1 MKSLLTVLLAF
12 VTVAAFARM
21 EGDSLKLSGSVDTY
35 FRANLNSTNS
45 IDNGGTLAPATSFAN
60 LPGFALGMVNLV
72 GTYETGKVTAVADL
86 VIGPRGVDAVFASSA
101 PLNIVNQLY
110 VSYAASDRVSFTLG
124 NFNTF
129 LGYEVISP
137 VDNFNYS
144 TSYMFSY
151 GPFSHTGLKA
161 DFDLGKGFTG
171 MLGVFNPT
179 DLTDFNPT
187 FDFVYGAQLGYE
199 MDNGSVYLNLLT
211 DPSSDFTQVDLTAGY
226 DVSEK
231 VYLGLN
237 ATNAGDLFAGAAL
250 YAQTT
255 VNEKLALGIRGEY
268 FTDKTGGIL
277 GLEQPDSENTT
288 AFQTTLSANVALGP
302 LTLIPEVRVDALSY
316 DGFLTDAAQTN
327 PEMSGSLASF
337 VLAAVYAF

>member
-1 MKSLLTVLLAF
+1 MKSLLTGCFALLA
-12 VTVAAFARM
+12 VALFARV
-21 EGDSLKLSGSVDTY
+21 EHDSLKLSGSVDTY

-45 IDNGGTLAPATSFAN
+45 VDNGGTLAPATAFAN

-72 GTYETGKVTAVADL
+72 GTYETGKVTAVVDL
-86 VIGPRGVDAVFASSA
+86 VVGPRGAEAVFASAA
-101 PLNIVNQLY
+101 PLNLVNQLY
-110 VSYAASDRVSFTLG
+110 VSYAASERVSFTLG

-161 DFDLGKGFTG
+161 DFDLGKGLTG

-199 MDNGSVYLNLLT
+199 LNNGSVYLNLLT
-211 DPSSDFTQVDLTAGY
+211 DPSNDFTQVDLTAGY
-226 DVSEK
+226 DVTERL
-231 VYLGLN
+231 YLGLN

-250 YAQTT
+250 YAQTQ
-255 VNEKLALGIRGEY
+255 VNETLALGVRGEY

-277 GLEQPDSENTT
+277 GLEQPDSENST
-288 AFQTTLSANVALGP
+288 AVQTTLSANVALGP
-302 LTLIPEVRVDALSY
+302 LTLIPEVRVDVLSY
-316 DGFLTDAAQTN
+316 DGFLTDALETN
-327 PEMSGSLASF
+327 PEMSRSLASF
-337 VLAAVYAF
+337 VLAAVYGF